1 MITDTTITMMAMM
14 APLLSVMDSESVPE
28 APASESPPGVDT
40 EPASPAGSPFPGCC
54 GAVVAKAEKKAATEA
69 EDIAGVRL
77 VVVVGAVE
85 VS

>member
-1 MITDTTITMMAMM
+1 MAMM
-14 APLLSVMDSESVPE
+14 APLLRVIDSESDPA
-28 APASESPPGVDT
+28 APASESPPGVVLA

-54 GAVVAKAEKKAATEA
+54 GAVVAKAEKKAASEA